1 MFCGFG
7 LSEVTLAELLLERS
21 GSEDALSGV
30 RSEWK
35 GSVEMSGEAALLR
48 RTVRRRGAGLRP
60 VAVEENEG
68 KSFCVF
74 CFN

>member
-30 RSEWK
+30 RSEWE
-35 GSVEMSGEAALLR
+35 GQ
-48 RTVRRRGAGLRP
+48 RGD
-60 VAVEENEG
+60 VW
-68 KSFCVF
+68 
-74 CFN
+74 